1 MSQLISL
8 GEIAE
13 LVDAELRGDRSCVIQ
28 AVAPLDRALRGQISF
43 IESKKHIAELK
54 TTQASAVLITDAFS
68 NVCPTNALIVQ
79 KPKLA
84 LAKILPLFFT
94 REKPAAGVHP
104 SVVVGSN
111 CVISA
116 TASIAAQSVIGD
128 DVHIGDDT
136 VIGPGVVVGNG
147 VKIGE
152 NCQIEANV
160 SLYHDVKIG
169 SEVIIHSGVVI
180 GADGFSYEPDTDGS
194 WLKLLQLGS
203 VIIGDKVEIGAN
215 TTIDRGALG
224 DTVLEDGVKL
234 DNLVMIAHNVHIGEN
249 TAIAGCVGIAGSTR
263 IGRNCIIAGATA
275 VADHVTLVDNVI
287 VSGMSMVT
295 KSLLEPGVYSSGTGI
310 MPRQVWQRSIV
321 RFKQL
326 DQMYK
331 RINKLEQNNDN

>member
-1 MSQLISL
+1 M
-8 GEIAE
+8 
-13 LVDAELRGDRSCVIQ
+13 
-28 AVAPLDRALRGQISF
+28 
-43 IESKKHIAELK
+43 K
-54 TTQASAVLITDAFS
+54 
-68 NVCPTNALIVQ
+68 
-79 KPKLA
+79 
-84 LAKILPLFFT
+84 FT
-94 REKPAAGVHP
+94 A
-104 SVVVGSN
+104 
-111 CVISA
+111 ISA

-249 TAIAGCVGIAGSTR
+249 TAIAGCVGIAGT
-263 IGRNCIIAGATA
+263 
-275 VADHVTLVDNVI
+275 
-287 VSGMSMVT
+287 
-295 KSLLEPGVYSSGTGI
+295 VY
-310 MPRQVWQRSIV
+310 Q
-321 RFKQL
+321 
-326 DQMYK
+326 
-331 RINKLEQNNDN
+331 